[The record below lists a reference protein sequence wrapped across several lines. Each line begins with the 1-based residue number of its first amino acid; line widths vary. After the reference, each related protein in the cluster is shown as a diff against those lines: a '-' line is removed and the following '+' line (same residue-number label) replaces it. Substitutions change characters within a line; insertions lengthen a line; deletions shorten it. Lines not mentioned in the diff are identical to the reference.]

1 MGRPRLLLIPEFT
14 EVTWTIKPR
23 LEEWAEVAS
32 YDPPGVGAEPL
43 PHGDPRSL
51 TRQIVADRGLQ
62 EIDERGWE
70 RFFILSDGW
79 AIPVAVRIAQA
90 RHGSILGMA
99 LGHASLSFRRD
110 GERPATSPAVYD
122 AMTQLVHQDHE
133 AFIRYGIAQSTGGS
147 VGEELAQRML
157 DRFPKELML
166 IGWERVTADDEPF
179 GDALRELDL
188 PMLLAKHDGCLMHA
202 GGVRGRRQGVAERP
216 LHLRAEGPL
225 AERGLCRRSARVL
238 RRGQPETGAGA
249 RRALTAAGR

>member
-188 PMLLAKHDGCLMHA
+188 PMLLAKHDGCLMST
-202 GGVRGRRQGVAERP
+202 P
-216 LHLRAEGPL
+216 EGFEDAAKALP
-225 AERGLCRRSARVL
+225 SARSISVPKAPSQSEDFAAAV
-238 RRGQPETGAGA
+238 REFCEEVSRKQEQAPAGH
-249 RRALTAAGR
+249 